1 MVRSR
6 GSRLL
11 SEDCVNHS
19 WLHRHDDQ
27 PTPGR
32 SRVRGRI
39 FRWSLEPAWKSWRL
53 CPSRLSSDPLTMTVR
68 EGATALGNSRAL
80 AYELVARGEIPA
92 IRLGHRI
99 VVPTQRLKDLVLGR
113 GCASG
118 VLEDTTESSKIG
130 ERPPF
135 ATAPERRLCHTL
147 EIKLRDFWIFLTD
160 ERSCGGN
167 CDPRRAVI
175 ARNQDNEALG
185 SSTTGDD
192 GRSTPCA
199 PAS

>member
-1 MVRSR
+1 
-6 GSRLL
+6 
-11 SEDCVNHS
+11 
-19 WLHRHDDQ
+19 
-27 PTPGR
+27 
-32 SRVRGRI
+32 
-39 FRWSLEPAWKSWRL
+39 
-53 CPSRLSSDPLTMTVR
+53 MTVR

-185 SSTTGDD
+185 SSTTAMTAAVPPVHRRASRSALRSLVGAFSAECFLTSGDHLFE
-192 GRSTPCA
+192 
-199 PAS
+199 